1 MLVLLTLPS
10 ALGAEEISVSLAGK
24 ARDGVTAYKVGE
36 AYFLDAKQAGSLYGG
51 QVYWYPVSGR
61 LQMSFRGRA
70 MQFLVDSNIVNL
82 DGKSVKMDAAVML
95 RTSQAYI
102 PLSFFQSEEFSS
114 FAGMESVFNS
124 GTKFLSVDRRSSVG
138 SVRWF
143 SYKDAT
149 RLILTLASR
158 ASFVATARGVGGL
171 EIAFPYGTL
180 SNAEQADINDGVV
193 DKYAL
198 RQLANSAKLSIKF
211 VDSGVHWRAKE
222 MADPR
227 RLVVDLYRGAAPSI
241 PVEQP
246 QSSPV
251 IVQVPSAFVQATAAV
266 VTSTASGD
274 TLKAPKTKKRI
285 VIDAG
290 HGGKDPGATGRGGTR
305 EKDINL
311 LAALELSKL
320 LKSEGTF
327 EVMLTRDNDT
337 FVPLAER
344 SRKANDF
351 GADLFISLHCNASTS
366 QNENGFEVYFLSEKA
381 SDPAAQ
387 KLADYENSVVE
398 LEGNSASD
406 EQADMILGELS
417 KTEYI
422 NASSEWASLLAK
434 DLDRRIDISDHGV
447 KQAGFYVLRGTHSPA
462 VLFEMAYISNKKDE
476 AKLHS
481 KAVRGRIVDGVY
493 AGILDYAK
501 REGWKE
507 TPN

>member
-1 MLVLLTLPS
+1 MKRLIPVLVLLTLAS

-24 ARDGVTAYKVGE
+24 PRDGVSAYKVGE
-36 AYFLDAKQAGSLYGG
+36 AYFLDAKQAGELYGG

-61 LQMSFRGRA
+61 LQISFRGRA
-70 MQFLVDSNIVNL
+70 IQFLIDSQTANL
-82 DGKSVKMDAAVML
+82 DGKPFKMDAAVML

-102 PLSFFQSEEFSS
+102 PLSFFQSEEFSA
-114 FAGMESVFNS
+114 FAGMESAFNPK
-124 GTKFLSVDRRSSVG
+124 TEFLSVDRRSSVG

-149 RLILTLASR
+149 RLILPLDKRT
-158 ASFVATARGVGGL
+158 SFVTAARGVGGV
-171 EIAFPYGTL
+171 EVAFPYGTIAA
-180 SNAEQADINDGVV
+180 AEQAEIGDGIV
-193 DKYAL
+193 DQYSL
-198 RQLANSAKLSIKF
+198 HQQANSAKLSIKF
-211 VDSGVHWRAKE
+211 ADSDVHWRARE
-222 MADPR
+222 LSDPR
-227 RLVVDLYRGAAPSI
+227 RLVVDLYRGQAPSI
-241 PVEQP
+241 PAE
-246 QSSPV
+246 
-251 IVQVPSAFVQATAAV
+251 PSLPAAV
-266 VTSTASGD
+266 PAAAPVPASS
-274 TLKAPKTKKRI
+274 APVAALPKEAKTKRRI

-290 HGGKDPGATGRGGTR
+290 HGGKDPGATGRGGTL

-311 LAALELSKL
+311 LAALELAKL

-327 EVMLTRDNDT
+327 DVMLTRNDDT

-366 QNENGFEVYFLSEKA
+366 PSENGFEVYFLSEKA

-398 LEGNSASD
+398 LEGNAASD
-406 EQADMILGELS
+406 QQADMILGELS
-417 KTEYI
+417 KTENI
-422 NASSEWASLLAK
+422 NASSEWAALLAK
-434 DLDRRIDISDHGV
+434 DLDRRVDIADHGV
-447 KQAGFYVLRGTHSPA
+447 KQAGFYVLRGTHAPA